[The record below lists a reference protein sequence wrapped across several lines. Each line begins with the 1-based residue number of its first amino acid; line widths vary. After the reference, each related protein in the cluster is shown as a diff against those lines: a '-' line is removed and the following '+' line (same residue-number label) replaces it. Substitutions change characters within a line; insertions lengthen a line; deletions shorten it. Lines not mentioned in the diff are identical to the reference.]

1 MIKFDLQ
8 FFADGGESDDGKIDV
23 SDTTSNTDDGGD
35 ISGNE
40 VDVSALAEIISDKD
54 KQIEQLQKDVAELKR
69 SNAQLIVQVNS
80 GTTQGKK
87 KSFEENLLDMVGAK
101 PRKE

>member
-8 FFADGGESDDGKIDV
+8 FFADGGDDDGTDTV
-23 SDTTSNTDDGGD
+23 HDDNGSTTDGSDNQY
-35 ISGNE
+35 NE

>member
-8 FFADGGESDDGKIDV
+8 FFADGGDDDGTNTVHDDNGNSPDG
-23 SDTTSNTDDGGD
+23 SDNNP
-35 ISGNE
+35 NE
-40 VDVSALAEIISDKD
+40 VDVGALAEIISDKD
-54 KQIEQLQKDVAELKR
+54 KLIEQLQKDVAELKR